1 LKPLVSCIGRGITLW
16 DFQGK
21 QRMLQTR
28 HPVGNIII
36 FLFPWFGVTRSRITH
51 PCRHGKHLMSISFYL
66 HPRSCG
72 SKIQLLKG
80 RRSLGLLESPKGK
93 SQGCPGS
100 FNVTKLLSKSPSRG
114 KINTILL
121 HRQEDLPIEIL
132 TRVSVLPVS
141 NSVVYRRGYT
151 AVLG

>member
-1 LKPLVSCIGRGITLW
+1 VSR
-16 DFQGK
+16 F
-21 QRMLQTR
+21 
-28 HPVGNIII
+28 II
-36 FLFPWFGVTRSRITH
+36 
-51 PCRHGKHLMSISFYL
+51 
-66 HPRSCG
+66 
-72 SKIQLLKG
+72 
-80 RRSLGLLESPKGK
+80 
-93 SQGCPGS
+93 S